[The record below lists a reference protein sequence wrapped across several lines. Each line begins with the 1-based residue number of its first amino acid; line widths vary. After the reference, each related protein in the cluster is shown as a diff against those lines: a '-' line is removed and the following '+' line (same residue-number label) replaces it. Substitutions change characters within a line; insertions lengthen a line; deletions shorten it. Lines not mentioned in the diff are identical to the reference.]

1 MDRAIE
7 HFYNHGKVA
16 VLDRHALFRRGVVGL
31 IQEAR
36 PAWSAS
42 DFDSLD
48 RLRTNLTT
56 AAPTVVLVDV
66 AHPEVTAF
74 GGLAALVEAY
84 PEHMFVGLSDDDDS
98 SAVLDCLTTGARGY
112 ILRATQT
119 TQFVRALETI
129 MDGGVYAPVV
139 LTAST
144 RRTEI
149 VDPGPA
155 GPGMPALTDRQRDVL
170 DLLREGCPTKT
181 IARRLDLAVGTVKIH
196 LAGIYRALGA
206 SSRLEAVAKA
216 QRIYA

>member
-1 MDRAIE
+1 ME
-7 HFYNHGKVA
+7 HLYNHGIVA
-16 VLDRHALFRRGVVGL
+16 VLDRHALFRRGVIGL
-31 IQEAR
+31 IRDAR
-36 PAWSAS
+36 PTWAAI
-42 DFDSLD
+42 DADCLD
-48 RLRTNLTT
+48 ALRTNLTT

-66 AHPEVTAF
+66 AHPDVTAF
-74 GGLAALVEAY
+74 GGLAALVEAH

-139 LTAST
+139 LTASA
-144 RRTEI
+144 RRVET
-149 VDPGPA
+149 VDTTPA
-155 GPGMPALTDRQRDVL
+155 GPGLPALTDRQRDVL

-196 LAGIYRALGA
+196 LAGVYRALGA
-206 SSRLEAVAKA
+206 SSRLEAVTKA

>member
-1 MDRAIE
+1 ME

-16 VLDRHALFRRGVVGL
+16 VLDRHALFRRGVIGL
-31 IQEAR
+31 IREAR
-36 PAWSAS
+36 PTWTATDA
-42 DFDSLD
+42 DTLD
-48 RLRTNLTT
+48 ALRTNLTT

-66 AHPEVTAF
+66 AHPEVIAF
-74 GGLAALVEAY
+74 GGLAALVEAH

-139 LTAST
+139 LTASV
-144 RRTEI
+144 RRVET
-149 VDPGPA
+149 VDAPPA
-155 GPGMPALTDRQRDVL
+155 GQGDVPTLTDRQRDVL

>member
-1 MDRAIE
+1 ME
-7 HFYNHGKVA
+7 HLYNHRKVA

-31 IQEAR
+31 IREAR
-36 PAWSAS
+36 PTWAAS
-42 DFDSLD
+42 DSDSLD
-48 RLRTNLTT
+48 ALRADLTT

-66 AHPEVTAF
+66 AHPEVTGF

-98 SAVLDCLTTGARGY
+98 AAVLDCLTTGARGY

-139 LTAST
+139 LTASA
-144 RRTEI
+144 RRVETASLGSQG
-149 VDPGPA
+149 V
-155 GPGMPALTDRQRDVL
+155 PALTERQRDVL

>member
-1 MDRAIE
+1 ME
-7 HFYNHGKVA
+7 HLYNHGKVA

-31 IQEAR
+31 IRETR
-36 PAWSAS
+36 PTWTAS
-42 DFDSLD
+42 DSDSLNA
-48 RLRTNLTT
+48 LRANLTT

-66 AHPEVTAF
+66 AHPEVTGF

-139 LTAST
+139 LTAT
-144 RRTEI
+144 ARRPET
-149 VDPGPA
+149 VDTAAQGNQ
-155 GPGMPALTDRQRDVL
+155 GLPALTDRQRDVL

-206 SSRLEAVAKA
+206 SSRLEAVTKA